1 MKKLLLLFVLTA
13 VNLSVGAQTT
23 MSYAYDEGGNIIKRI
38 EGTID
43 QGLNIDS
50 LFLKTQMVGKYKFV
64 LGPSPT
70 TGIIKGYVENYS
82 GEGVVTAVN
91 VSNGQNAQ
99 VHFDSGKFSIDLF
112 NLLDGIYVM
121 HLYIIEGNKVS
132 KNNNLKII
140 KKSN

>member
-1 MKKLLLLFVLTA
+1 
-13 VNLSVGAQTT
+13 
-23 MSYAYDEGGNIIKRI
+23 
-38 EGTID
+38 
-43 QGLNIDS
+43 
-50 LFLKTQMVGKYKFV
+50 MVGKYKFV

-132 KNNNLKII
+132 TNNNLKII